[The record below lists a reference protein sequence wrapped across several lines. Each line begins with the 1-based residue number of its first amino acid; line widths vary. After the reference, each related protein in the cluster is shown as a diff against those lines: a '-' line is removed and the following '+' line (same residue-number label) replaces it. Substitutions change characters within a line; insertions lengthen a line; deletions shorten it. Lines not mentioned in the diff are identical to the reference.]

1 MFSSLVQAFIRVFET
16 YSSCFLLGME
26 GLDHITLYV
35 GLTTGQVESILGG
48 GIALPLES
56 SQRFGLRVRKDEAVQ
71 RSHDFMEWERLYVNP
86 AAGEFSHKDFTI
98 CAIGYLQKSLGGILE
113 RTKPTEFR
121 WKGGLQH
128 KEVLSD
134 GRVLYEFINYERII

>member
-1 MFSSLVQAFIRVFET
+1 
-16 YSSCFLLGME
+16 ME

-35 GLTTGQVESILGG
+35 GLTTSQVESILAGG
-48 GIALPLES
+48 MALPLES
-56 SQRFGLRVRKDEAVQ
+56 SQRFGLRVRKDEAIQ
-71 RSHDFMEWERLYVNP
+71 RSHDFMEWERLHVNP
-86 AAGEFSHKDFTI
+86 EVGEFSHKDFTI
-98 CAIGYLQKSLGGILE
+98 GTIKVSAIGYLQKSLGGILE

-134 GRVLYEFINYERII
+134 GRVLYEFINYERIL